1 MTTVRGG
8 RRSLPVFYQKGPENM
23 NNDLIS
29 REALKKAL
37 KKYKYCGF
45 YDKVIEI
52 IDNAPTVEDFTEN
65 DKALAYCEGY
75 VRGSHEAYIRPQ
87 GEWIAEYT
95 ESCHSLLGY
104 QCSICFDY
112 ALEINEYPIRTKFC
126 PHCGAQ
132 MKEDND

>member
-29 REALKKAL
+29 REALKKTL
-37 KKYKYCGF
+37 KEYKYCGF

-52 IDNAPTVEDFTEN
+52 IDNAPIVTP
-65 DKALAYCEGY
+65 K
-75 VRGSHEAYIRPQ
+75 Q